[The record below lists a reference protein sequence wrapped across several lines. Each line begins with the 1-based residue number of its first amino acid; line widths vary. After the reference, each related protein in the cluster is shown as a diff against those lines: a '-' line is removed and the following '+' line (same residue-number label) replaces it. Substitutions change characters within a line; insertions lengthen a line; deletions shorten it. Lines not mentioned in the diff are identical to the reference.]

1 MSKGA
6 ALISGGTRGIGRAIT
21 IRLAEDGYNP
31 LFVNYL
37 QNDEEAHK
45 TNKLVESNGTKCI
58 LLKANLASADEIDH
72 MFEEITS
79 HNKQIG
85 VFVHSAALNT
95 FKPLSSVKMNQWD
108 LTLNINSRGF
118 LYCSQKCVPQMTEGS
133 SIVAISSL
141 GSERVLPNYGAM
153 GPAKSALESIVRYLA
168 VELSDNH
175 IRVNAV
181 RGGIIQ
187 TDSIYKFPDVSEWL
201 EDLIKHTPAKK
212 IGKPK
217 DIANAVSFLCSDSAR
232 FIFGEVLVVDGGLSL
247 K

>member
-1 MSKGA
+1 
-6 ALISGGTRGIGRAIT
+6 
-21 IRLAEDGYNP
+21 
-31 LFVNYL
+31 
-37 QNDEEAHK
+37 
-45 TNKLVESNGTKCI
+45 
-58 LLKANLASADEIDH
+58 

-217 DIANAVSFLCSDSAR
+217 DIANAVSFLCSESAR